1 MRNLPQLDGNSDG
14 TGRSTPSA
22 AITSW
27 WWKAFSTLFTS
38 KGSFPAPI
46 VPGVALSD
54 SAKVPHSKAVAR
66 TPWAAW
72 NVVYHLER
80 CRKTIPECKLS
91 YAPRSEHSGLSGFW
105 WEGGPFRWTR
115 WRESVRE
122 SGVCLMDILQIQFKS
137 VFSNY
142 NYKYYYYNYIKNKII
157 HKTNR
162 S

>member
-1 MRNLPQLDGNSDG
+1 MEPVDQRHQQPSRVGGGKLSAHSSRQKARSRPRSSPEWLCQILPRCR
-14 TGRSTPSA
+14 T
-22 AITSW
+22 
-27 WWKAFSTLFTS
+27 
-38 KGSFPAPI
+38 
-46 VPGVALSD
+46 
-54 SAKVPHSKAVAR
+54 AR
-66 TPWAAW
+66 PWP
-72 NVVYHLER
+72 VHLER
-80 CRKTIPECKLS
+80 PEMLSIILSAAAKLFQS
-91 YAPRSEHSGLSGFW
+91 ASCLTRRGQSISGLSGFW

-142 NYKYYYYNYIKNKII
+142 NYKYYYYNYIKNIII